1 MELAGR
7 RRRALVRHASL
18 VDAAS
23 SAAGTRRRTRS
34 AARMVVDGVDATTEN
49 RPVDHHHHQH
59 QQQQQQQPEANDGD
73 EVDTRTA
80 GDTSATEAQ
89 SVQVRDVI
97 TFFYVF
103 LFLSV
108 SFLTILS

>member
-7 RRRALVRHASL
+7 RRRALVRHASH

-49 RPVDHHHHQH
+49 RPVDHHQH

-103 LFLSV
+103 YFCQ
-108 SFLTILS
+108 FRF

>member
-1 MELAGR
+1 
-7 RRRALVRHASL
+7 
-18 VDAAS
+18 
-23 SAAGTRRRTRS
+23 
-34 AARMVVDGVDATTEN
+34 MVVDGVDATTEN

-59 QQQQQQQPEANDGD
+59 QQQQQPEANDGD

-103 LFLSV
+103 YFCQ
-108 SFLTILS
+108 FRF

>member
-7 RRRALVRHASL
+7 RRRALVRHANH

-59 QQQQQQQPEANDGD
+59 QQQQQPEANDGD

-80 GDTSATEAQ
+80 GNTSATEAQ

-103 LFLSV
+103 YFCQ
-108 SFLTILS
+108 FRF